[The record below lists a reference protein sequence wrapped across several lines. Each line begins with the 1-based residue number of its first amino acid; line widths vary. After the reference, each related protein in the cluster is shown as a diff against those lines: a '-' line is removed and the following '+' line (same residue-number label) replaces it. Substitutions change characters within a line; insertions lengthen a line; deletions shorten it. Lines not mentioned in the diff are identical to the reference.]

1 MRELLVPGP
10 QRLQQRLMSVLSLDA
25 QDALALIQRSRVM
38 VDGRIQTRNCW
49 VDSHEIT
56 VNGHSLALLGSLAFL
71 VHKPQGYALT
81 EGDPLKR
88 PTYQQLLPDT
98 TMVARP
104 LGPVDLASSGLL
116 LLTNIPELRLALGG
130 PEPMPLPATFMV
142 RLKDRPTGV
151 QIALLES
158 KAPYDEATPLL
169 IQDITDAEEEAD
181 ELEQPELVPPPDDLG
196 ALMHSSIAR
205 WPSTPRRKQHAR
217 PKKLLPM
224 LLMVVSGGTAKGI
237 RHALSLVEAQPQ
249 EICCIRWGPL
259 SLEEMS
265 EPGSMRPLSQ
275 AEVQTLTDACGIKMP
290 LPSAEIG
297 AVTSDTHPSLHWF

>member
-1 MRELLVPGP
+1 MARWCGNLFGA
-10 QRLQQRLMSVLSLDA
+10 S
-25 QDALALIQRSRVM
+25 RSRCH
-38 VDGRIQTRNCW
+38 RK
-49 VDSHEIT
+49 
-56 VNGHSLALLGSLAFL
+56 LLRGIA
-71 VHKPQGYALT
+71 K
-81 EGDPLKR
+81 GDPLKR

-142 RLKDRPTGV
+142 RLKDRPTG
-151 QIALLES
+151 
-158 KAPYDEATPLL
+158 
-169 IQDITDAEEEAD
+169 
-181 ELEQPELVPPPDDLG
+181 ELVPPPDDLG

-259 SLEEMS
+259 SLEEM
-265 EPGSMRPLSQ
+265 PVPQLWGNLDTPAM
-275 AEVQTLTDACGIKMP
+275 LTFQSRRAQ
-290 LPSAEIG
+290 
-297 AVTSDTHPSLHWF
+297 